1 MSKYPALTAMGIN
14 NPNEIERYA
23 LYMSDNTD
31 IIRVIYDRKKG
42 SILPVSKKFK
52 FPRLKKSTLVDS
64 GTRQTEVIFESSQ
77 EFRNAVKELDDLIDH
92 KHDDKE
98 LRKLVE
104 QEVRAMEEEVAA
116 RSDYIRS
123 LLEKIG

>member
-1 MSKYPALTAMGIN
+1 MSKYEALSAMGVM
-14 NPNEIERYA
+14 NPGEIDRYA

-31 IIRVIYDRKKG
+31 IIHIIYDRKKG

-64 GTRQTEVIFESSQ
+64 GTRQTEVIFESSL
-77 EFRNAVKELDDLIDH
+77 EFRNAVAELDDLIDT
-92 KHDDKE
+92 KHSADDI
-98 LRKLVE
+98 RRLVE
-104 QEVRAMEEEVAA
+104 EEVRTMEEEVEA

-123 LLEKIG
+123 LLEKL